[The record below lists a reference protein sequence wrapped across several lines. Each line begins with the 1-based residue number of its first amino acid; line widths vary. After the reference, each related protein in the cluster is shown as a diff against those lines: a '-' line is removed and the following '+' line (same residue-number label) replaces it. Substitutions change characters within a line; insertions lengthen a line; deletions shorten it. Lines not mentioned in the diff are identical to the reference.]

1 MPANFDLF
9 STAVMLKAIEQTPR
23 VFTFLSDTFAADGGL
38 CEDERA
44 MYDYRK
50 GAESGLAPFVV
61 PNAGGVTINRDPYE
75 MRQIQFSTVAPQ
87 RVLQLEDVS
96 SRMFGEAVTG
106 AMTPE
111 QRSKRVLARDLMELK
126 TMVQNRR
133 NWMVREVLLK
143 GKLAIQRYTNAG
155 IEKEASMLA
164 DFGFTNFYTPVNP
177 WDAAGANIHYD
188 MEKAFDMVY
197 DGLGDVDIMV
207 MGAGVFEAM
216 MNDEGFTR
224 TLDMDKVY
232 MDEIATRYA
241 GQGVRYRGTNSDGVK
256 MVTYSGHFINDQR
269 AREYHIPAGYVLMGS
284 TRNKPVKLMHGPI
297 NKVTGKDESATM
309 HTYVK
314 KEVPFRI
321 GDSNSDSIT
330 TRLVSRPTVVPENVG
345 AWCVMKVLT
354 GTV

>member
-44 MYDYRK
+44 IYDYRK

-177 WDAAGANIHYD
+177 WDAAGA
-188 MEKAFDMVY
+188 VT
-197 DGLGDVDIMV
+197 GLLDVALIRSRAAAL
-207 MGAGVFEAM
+207 GI
-216 MNDEGFTR
+216 R
-224 TLDMDKVY
+224 
-232 MDEIATRYA
+232 EI
-241 GQGVRYRGTNSDGVK
+241 
-256 MVTYSGHFINDQR
+256 DQR
-269 AREYHIPAGYVLMGS
+269 VGSLLFYTAHPDRAALLALTRALPGRVLMNAGARPYL
-284 TRNKPVKLMHGPI
+284 TIKLQKGQ
-297 NKVTGKDESATM
+297 D
-309 HTYVK
+309 
-314 KEVPFRI
+314 
-321 GDSNSDSIT
+321 
-330 TRLVSRPTVVPENVG
+330 PTDGIRE
-345 AWCVMKVLT
+345 VLT
-354 GTV
+354 VLEAAAAASAQN